1 MANKRVVLAADERLA
16 QGLTEPLQRL
26 GLDVEAVTT
35 APALAQVLEARGAD
49 VLLVG
54 ARLAD
59 GPAMAALRTI
69 GRTQRLPPTV
79 LVLPSSQAG
88 SRAVA
93 LRAGFADVVLP
104 PVRPRLVARRLL
116 ELAGAPVRLEPP
128 VALRLRAVVRAGD
141 QTIETHLHGISP
153 DALVFESP
161 SPIPART
168 LVTVSLES
176 VESDGAP
183 AELFAR
189 VRPSSEPAL
198 VRARWLALSATDR
211 EALEALFAEAKAL
224 ALAGQNGGDDE
235 SPAFEATTRHV
246 LVPPYEEPEP
256 SVEPADDDTHV
267 AEVTTRH
274 VPQRAPDTFDE
285 APAEEEEPPPPA
297 PPVTPAPAPEPAAEP
312 LPMPGPPPAEP
323 KPRRSRR
330 GLVAALIALGLLA
343 AAGGWVWVNGWP
355 WADTEPARTLG
366 P

>member
-16 QGLTEPLQRL
+16 QALTEPLQRL
-26 GLDVEAVTT
+26 GLDVETVTT
-35 APALAQVLEARGAD
+35 APALAEVLGARGAD

-79 LVLPSSQAG
+79 LVLPSSQAA

-116 ELAGAPVRLEPP
+116 ELAGAPIRLEPP
-128 VALRLRAVVRAGD
+128 VPLRLRAVVRAGD
-141 QTIETHLHGISP
+141 QTIETHLHGVSS
-153 DALVFESP
+153 DALSFESP
-161 SPIPART
+161 SPLPPRT
-168 LVTVSLES
+168 LVTVALES
-176 VESDGAP
+176 VESEGAP

-189 VRPSSEPAL
+189 VRPSSAASL
-198 VRARWLALSATDR
+198 VRARWLALSAADR
-211 EALEALFAEAKAL
+211 EALESLVAEAKAL
-224 ALAGQNGGDDE
+224 ALAGENGTLDE
-235 SPAFEATTRHV
+235 SHEFEATTRHV
-246 LVPPYEEPEP
+246 LVPHYEEP
-256 SVEPADDDTHV
+256 EPADDDTHV

-274 VPQRAPDTFDE
+274 VPQPAPDTFAE
-285 APAEEEEPPPPA
+285 TPAEVTPPPVKPAPAPE
-297 PPVTPAPAPEPAAEP
+297 PAPEPAAEP
-312 LPMPGPPPAEP
+312 LPMPGPPPVEIRPAR
-323 KPRRSRR
+323 RRSRL
-330 GLVAALIALGLLA
+330 GLVAVLVALGLL

-355 WADTEPARTLG
+355 WESSEPARTLG